1 VNLIGKPLDPT
12 VRRFNKS
19 NKAIQGKILAYQS
32 ACNFLRMIG
41 FNFEKNPESV
51 ELVDYNKDLLTEAL
65 YTLELHIK
73 NQGG

>member
-1 VNLIGKPLDPT
+1 
-12 VRRFNKS
+12 
-19 NKAIQGKILAYQS
+19 
-32 ACNFLRMIG
+32 MIG